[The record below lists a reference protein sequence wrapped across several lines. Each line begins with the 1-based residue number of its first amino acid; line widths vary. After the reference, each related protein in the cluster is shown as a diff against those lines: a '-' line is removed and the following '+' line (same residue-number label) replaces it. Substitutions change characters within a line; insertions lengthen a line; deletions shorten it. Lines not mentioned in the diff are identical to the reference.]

1 MKTLN
6 IFGRD
11 VSAKRIARAAGAFW
25 GLVFITG
32 SYSLFAGSAGG
43 LGAKAAELASPI
55 FYAVSTVLIYF
66 LLRPVN
72 QTVSLI
78 AMVFG
83 LAGCVISLTGAAE
96 KIGIRDLVIF
106 GLHCLLVGYLII
118 RSGYVPKLI
127 GALLMFGGIGWLTFA
142 WVPLSKALAPYNF
155 MPGMLGEGVLI
166 LWLLIVG
173 VSSKSYKEN
182 EAQP

>member
-6 IFGRD
+6 IFGND
-11 VSAKRIARAAGAFW
+11 VSAKAVARAAGAFW

-32 SYSLFAGSAGG
+32 SYSLFAGSAAGVS
-43 LGAKAAELASPI
+43 AKVAELASPI
-55 FYAVSTVLIYF
+55 LYAVSTVLIYF

-78 AMVFG
+78 AMLFG
-83 LAGCVISLTGAAE
+83 LVGCTISLTGAAD
-96 KIGIRDLVIF
+96 KIGIRDLVVF
-106 GLHCLLVGYLII
+106 GGHCLLVGYLII
-118 RSGYVPKLI
+118 RSGYIPKLI

-142 WVPLSKALAPYNF
+142 WSPLSKALPPYNF

-173 VSSKSYKEN
+173 VSSRNHNEN
-182 EAQP
+182 EA

>member
-1 MKTLN
+1 MKTLK
-6 IFGRD
+6 IFGKD

-43 LGAKAAELASPI
+43 LSSKAAELASPI

-72 QTVSLI
+72 PTVSLI
-78 AMVFG
+78 AMIFG
-83 LAGCVISLTGAAE
+83 LTGCLISLTGTADQ
-96 KIGIRDLVIF
+96 IGIRDLVIF
-106 GLHCLLVGYLII
+106 GGHCLLVGYLIV
-118 RSGYVPKLI
+118 RSGYIPKII

-142 WVPLSKALAPYNF
+142 WSPLAKALAPYNF

-173 VSSKSYKEN
+173 VSSKNYSES
-182 EAQP
+182 EG